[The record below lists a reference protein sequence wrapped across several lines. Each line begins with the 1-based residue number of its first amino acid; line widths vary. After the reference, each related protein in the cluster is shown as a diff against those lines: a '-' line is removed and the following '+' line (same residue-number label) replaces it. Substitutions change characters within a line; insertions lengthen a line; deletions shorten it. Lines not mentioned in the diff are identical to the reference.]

1 MIQDYLSACIICGE
15 VLDGPAI
22 TFSEEV
28 IVCREC
34 AEKIRTVLNIVD
46 AHESGVHVTY
56 HG

>member
-1 MIQDYLSACIICGE
+1 MIRDYASHCIICGE
-15 VLDGPAI
+15 LLDGPAI

>member
-1 MIQDYLSACIICGE
+1 MIQDYASHCIICGE
-15 VLDGPAI
+15 LLDGPAI

-46 AHESGVHVTY
+46 AQESGVHVTY

>member
-1 MIQDYLSACIICGE
+1 MIQDYLSTCIICGE

-22 TFSEEV
+22 AFSEEV

-34 AEKIRTVLNIVD
+34 AEKIRIVLNIVD
-46 AHESGVHVTY
+46 AQESGVHVTY

>member
-1 MIQDYLSACIICGE
+1 MIQDYASHCIICGE
-15 VLDGPAI
+15 LLDGPAI

-46 AHESGVHVTY
+46 AQELGVHVTY